1 MPPTRALPLLPLRR
15 GRAGKPGAGADAGS
29 GTPATGST
37 TSPPVVVAATVQEEG
52 AGAAS
57 SYTEH
62 VLPLADLARRLAL
75 PYPLE
80 AEADPSTLP
89 GLPTAVAA
97 GRLVTHGPNAL
108 TPPKGKSELRRFVEK
123 FLDPFLLL
131 LELAA
136 VLSLALYLAKPHE
149 QQSSLYVAV
158 VLFGI
163 IVLTSLLAY
172 YQEGQSAR
180 VMGAFQGMM
189 SAEAM
194 VRVSDSW
201 LDGWTS
207 FACSNNKNS
216 SSRAPQARHH

>member
-1 MPPTRALPLLPLRR
+1 
-15 GRAGKPGAGADAGS
+15 
-29 GTPATGST
+29 
-37 TSPPVVVAATVQEEG
+37 VVTAAAQEEG
-52 AGAAS
+52 TGAAS

-62 VLPLADLARRLAL
+62 ALPLADLARRLAL

-80 AEADPSTLP
+80 TEADASTLP

-97 GRLVTHGPNAL
+97 GRLVTYGPNAL

-136 VLSLALYLAKPHE
+136 VFSLALYLAKPHE

-194 VRVSDSW
+194 V
-201 LDGWTS
+201 S
-207 FACSNNKNS
+207 FG
-216 SSRAPQARHH
+216 